1 MPARSMSDRIEI
13 LEQKVEDL
21 QRLPER
27 VTGLETQ
34 ILQLRSELGVEFS
47 AIRERFDEVLA
58 QLREGDEESRRFA
71 RTLHE
76 EVLTRMQAG
85 DEETRRLA
93 QTLHEEVLTRMQA
106 GDEETQSQ
114 MRVLHEDV
122 INRFALLQEGLP
134 APRRKREGR
143 KRK

>member
-1 MPARSMSDRIEI
+1 MRIAASSLEVHECPHARCPIASILGAPKLLERRR

-76 EVLTRMQAG
+76 EVLTRMQTG
-85 DEETRRLA
+85 DET
-93 QTLHEEVLTRMQA
+93 
-106 GDEETQSQ
+106 TQSQ

-134 APRRKREGR
+134 APRRKRE
-143 KRK
+143 